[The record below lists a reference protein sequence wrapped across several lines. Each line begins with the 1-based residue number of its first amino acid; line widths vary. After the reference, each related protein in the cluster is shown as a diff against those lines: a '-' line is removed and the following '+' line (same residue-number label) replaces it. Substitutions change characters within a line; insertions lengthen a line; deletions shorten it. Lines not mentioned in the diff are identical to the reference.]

1 MNELANI
8 WNMIVQTNTFNFA
21 ILVLIFAVIFRKI
34 KLGEVLENLKEEI
47 VKAIKNAEEEKA
59 RAKNELAEAKK
70 SIKHLDEDIQAAI
83 SSANSRA
90 EQIASQILVN
100 TQKEIDLIK
109 SNIDKIIKAE
119 EKTIS
124 TTLADKTAK
133 ASIALAKNHIISVL
147 EDQPELHEKYINE
160 SINELDRIQL

>member
-47 VKAIKNAEEEKA
+47 VKAIKNAEEEKV
-59 RAKNELAEAKK
+59 RAKNELSEAQK
-70 SIKHLDEDIQAAI
+70 SIKHLDEDIKSAI
-83 SSANSRA
+83 SNANSRA
-90 EQIASQILVN
+90 EQIASQILTN

-109 SNIDKIIKAE
+109 SNIDKVIKAE